1 MSEPTLAQQITALM
15 QILAA
20 TQEVTPEFRAKVID
34 WVKRLPPTER
44 PVELYQMLARSL
56 KVTEESIRKEVDPTT
71 KTESFDALVPK
82 AGWIADYVRYTWN
95 TEPPTVFHFFAG
107 LMSMSTALARN
118 LFFDM
123 GPYQI
128 YPNLC
133 VVLVAPSGRCKKTS
147 ACQVSVNMMNAV
159 GMTVL
164 ADKITPEAL
173 VEALKDKASATGL
186 IYAPELAAFLG
197 KQKYQEGMVPM
208 LTRLM
213 DCPDR
218 WSSATIMRSTAELLN
233 VGLTFLGAS
242 TLDWIQTEIPKSAF
256 GGGFISR
263 LLFVVQEDTSRSFP
277 LPPPMDKEKRMK
289 LLESLRL
296 MTQVRGQ
303 VRMSAEC
310 EAKYVEWYN
319 VNQKQRHENKQFSG
333 YYERKPDH
341 AIRIAMLLSISGS
354 KQNHLTMEWEQLDHA
369 IRILDWVEKWLPAT
383 FDSLQESTAGAAT
396 MNIIKQLK
404 SRNGTEKHST
414 LLRLNCRK
422 MNAVQFK
429 EAINTCIQAGMIIA
443 DTKTRQYL
451 LTPEGWRA

>member
-1 MSEPTLAQQITALM
+1 
-15 QILAA
+15 
-20 TQEVTPEFRAKVID
+20 
-34 WVKRLPPTER
+34 
-44 PVELYQMLARSL
+44 
-56 KVTEESIRKEVDPTT
+56 
-71 KTESFDALVPK
+71 
-82 AGWIADYVRYTWN
+82 
-95 TEPPTVFHFFAG
+95 
-107 LMSMSTALARN
+107 
-118 LFFDM
+118 
-123 GPYQI
+123 
-128 YPNLC
+128 
-133 VVLVAPSGRCKKTS
+133 
-147 ACQVSVNMMNAV
+147 
-159 GMTVL
+159 
-164 ADKITPEAL
+164 
-173 VEALKDKASATGL
+173 
-186 IYAPELAAFLG
+186 
-197 KQKYQEGMVPM
+197 
-208 LTRLM
+208 
-213 DCPDR
+213 
-218 WSSATIMRSTAELLN
+218 
-233 VGLTFLGAS
+233 
-242 TLDWIQTEIPKSAF
+242 
-256 GGGFISR
+256 
-263 LLFVVQEDTSRSFP
+263 
-277 LPPPMDKEKRMK
+277 MDKEKRMK